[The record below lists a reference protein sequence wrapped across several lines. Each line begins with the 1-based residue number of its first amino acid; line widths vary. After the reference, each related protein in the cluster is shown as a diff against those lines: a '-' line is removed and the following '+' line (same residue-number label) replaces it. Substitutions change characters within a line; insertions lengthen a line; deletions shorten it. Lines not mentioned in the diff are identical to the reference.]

1 MGSED
6 APIDNG
12 KLALSDSEA
21 KYLQDAEHLGGF
33 VLGDLTLP
41 QVGAAISDG
50 DEERLE
56 SFLSKDFAGEVFP
69 SESGTVALLD
79 VADVRTWRT
88 PRDKTRKVDARE
100 FVSQVMAWRSEF
112 KKLASASLKVMLMR
126 PESHGEFDGPWV
138 GTLKLR
144 LTGADNDG
152 QIVER
157 EVRFRCRLTSLTE
170 DQPDR
175 RGWLAGCAA

>member
-1 MGSED
+1 VNDIVRTDRGGGRRPTAVIGVVVLLALAGSVAVWTTREKTGGGGGHPVSGDVGSED

-112 KKLASASLKVMLMR
+112 KKLASASL
-126 PESHGEFDGPWV
+126 
-138 GTLKLR
+138 
-144 LTGADNDG
+144 
-152 QIVER
+152 
-157 EVRFRCRLTSLTE
+157 
-170 DQPDR
+170 
-175 RGWLAGCAA
+175 